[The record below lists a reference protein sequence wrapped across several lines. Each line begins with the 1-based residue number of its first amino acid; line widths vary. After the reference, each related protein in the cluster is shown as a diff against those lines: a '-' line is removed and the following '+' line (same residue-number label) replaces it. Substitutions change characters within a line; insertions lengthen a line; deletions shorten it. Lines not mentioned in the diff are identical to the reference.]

1 MISDHRDP
9 AGFLRSAAPAA
20 ADSTLLDLISQG
32 SGHAF
37 AVLFDRTFE
46 VAREGVTRV
55 GSD

>member
-46 VAREGVTRV
+46 VAREGVIRV